1 MIASVGILLT
11 FVLRVARRL
20 DEAGIGRIAASLSF
34 TTLLGL
40 VPLFTVAFAY
50 VARYSAFQ
58 SWVDGLEPFLLRYLL
73 PGSSNTVRRYLAEFT
88 TNTANL
94 KGFAIGF
101 VVLTAVL
108 LVAEVEREINV
119 IWGIET
125 PRSFMRRVVVYS
137 LGLVAAPI
145 LIGGTAYA
153 TSWLIAQS
161 IAAVPMAGDALTLL
175 ADSGGFGRRD
185 GGLDPCLQ
193 VRPSHTCA
201 LECGL
206 ARRIVYGSRFRS
218 GQNGLCVLH
227 QAVSDISTGLRRAR
241 HDSPIVALDLS
252 GMDHSA
258 CRRRC
263 YRHALGAS
271 GRRKEVAT
279 LSLIA

>member
-137 LGLVAAPI
+137 LGLVAVPI

-153 TSWLIAQS
+153 TSWLIVQS
-161 IAAVPMAGDALTLL
+161 IAAVPLAGDALTLL
-175 ADSGGFGRRD
+175 ATPVALAVGTVVLTLVYKFVPATPVRWSAALL
-185 GGLDPCLQ
+185 GGLFTA
-193 VRPSHTCA
+193 VVFEA
-201 LECGL
+201 AKMGF
-206 ARRIVYGSRFRS
+206 AFYIRRFPTYQLVYGALATIPLLLLWIYLAWIILLA
-218 GQNGLCVLH
+218 GA
-227 QAVSDISTGLRRAR
+227 AVT
-241 HDSPIVALDLS
+241 
-252 GMDHSA
+252 
-258 CRRRC
+258 
-263 YRHALGAS
+263 
-271 GRRKEVAT
+271 AT
-279 LSLIA
+279 LSERRAGGRKSRRSR